1 MEQKSTL
8 RLVCLI
14 LFVIFAGV
22 SCWATTES
30 LHLLLPSWP
39 IVFCWAVTIGL
50 FILSSIGSKLLV
62 DSFNMNI
69 YLEHRRLRLLGGFV
83 MLLAF
88 WLVVSFPTNTHT
100 FFYRSAVTD
109 VALQDLATTKS

>member
-1 MEQKSTL
+1 MGQKSTI

-14 LFVIFAGV
+14 LFMVFAGV

-50 FILSSIGSKLLV
+50 FVLSSIGSKLLV

-69 YLEHRRLRLLGGFV
+69 YLEYRRLRLLGGLRDALDRRICCV
-83 MLLAF
+83 IDDV
-88 WLVVSFPTNTHT
+88 WLIIFLFC
-100 FFYRSAVTD
+100 FFNS
-109 VALQDLATTKS
+109 SI